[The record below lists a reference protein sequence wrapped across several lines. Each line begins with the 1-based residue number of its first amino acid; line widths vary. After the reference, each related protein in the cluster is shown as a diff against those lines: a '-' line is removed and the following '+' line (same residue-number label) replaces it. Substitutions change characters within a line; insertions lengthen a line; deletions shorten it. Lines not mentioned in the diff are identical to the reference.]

1 MNLMRILVTLL
12 FAITVAQAIA
22 AEAPIL
28 VTPQW
33 LHDHQKDN
41 RIVIL
46 HVSFLQFDFDQGHIE
61 GAQYL
66 WPENLAPNSPQG
78 SYNAP
83 DLKKAT
89 ELLRSFGV
97 NNDSHIVLYYVR
109 NEVSPT
115 ARMFLT
121 LENLGLQGKVSLLNG
136 GFTAWTHEGF
146 ATSTFKSAPK
156 AGNVSLQQGD
166 RLVDKDYVLKTLDTN
181 SGVVV
186 DARAKQYYDGEPT
199 GNPRDGHITGA
210 RNLPYFDLVNDKN
223 EFKAVDSLRYYF
235 TPVVSPD
242 KEVVTYCFIGQ
253 TASVVY
259 MAGRI
264 LGYRMKLYDG
274 SMQEWSRIPTLP
286 MEKSSNSPK

>member
-1 MNLMRILVTLL
+1 MRILSVFLL
-12 FAITVAQAIA
+12 SFLMVRALA
-22 AEAPIL
+22 AEESIL

-33 LHDHQKDN
+33 LHEHQKDA

-46 HVSFLQFDFDQGHIE
+46 HVSFLQYDFDQEHIE

-66 WPENLAPNSPQG
+66 WPENLAPNSPRG

-83 DLKKAT
+83 DVKKAT
-89 ELLRSFGV
+89 EFLRSLGV

-136 GFTAWTHEGF
+136 GLDAWKHDGFTTTS
-146 ATSTFKSAPK
+146 ATTTPK
-156 AGNVSLQQGD
+156 AGNVSLVQGD
-166 RLVDKDYVLKTLDTN
+166 LLVDKDYVLKTLHAN
-181 SGVVV
+181 SGIVV

-210 RNLPYFDLVNDKN
+210 KNLPYFDLINDKN
-223 EFKAVDSLRYYF
+223 EFKGVDSLRSF
-235 TPVVSPD
+235 FAPVVSPE

-264 LGYRMKLYDG
+264 LGYHMKLYDG
-274 SMQEWSRIPTLP
+274 SLQEWSRIPSLP
-286 MEKSSNSPK
+286 MEKTSAPK